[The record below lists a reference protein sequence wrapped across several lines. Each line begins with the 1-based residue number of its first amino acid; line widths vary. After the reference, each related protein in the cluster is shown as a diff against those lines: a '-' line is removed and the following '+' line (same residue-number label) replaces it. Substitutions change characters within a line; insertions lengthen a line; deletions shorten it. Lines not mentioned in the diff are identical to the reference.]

1 MVSFLVGITY
11 LDKIL
16 MIRPSNLACW
26 GGRIAHT
33 ILSGIIELMSFN
45 ELCLSAKVS
54 FALRLALLEALKV
67 KKVEG
72 EICHLKTWTTSSAS
86 TQRRFKNMH
95 ALSSSRIKLM
105 LTNRTNKSGRPLK
118 TTSTMKPL
126 DKINYSYAFGL
137 TITFDPKIINNLS
150 RV

>member
-16 MIRPSNLACW
+16 MIRPSTIACW

-33 ILSGIIELMSFN
+33 ILSRIIYRANEFQWVMSECQSVF
-45 ELCLSAKVS
+45 CIT
-54 FALRLALLEALKV
+54 RLVLLEALKV
-67 KKVEG
+67 KKSKEKSAIWKHEWFG
-72 EICHLKTWTTSSAS
+72 STSSAS
-86 TQRRFKNMH
+86 TQRRFKNLH

-105 LTNRTNKSGRPLK
+105 LTDKTNKSGRPLK
-118 TTSTMKPL
+118 TTSTM
-126 DKINYSYAFGL
+126 
-137 TITFDPKIINNLS
+137 NNLS